1 MRKNTL
7 WFGAALLGGALLL
20 TGPSFGHGGQYRG
33 PGDVVPP
40 QSGSPGGPSGPVTP
54 GGPSGPSTPGGPQT
68 PNSPS
73 GPATPSGPT
82 GSGGPS
88 TGPTTN
94 PGLDISAPLTSWN
107 FWWEF
112 NRERFLNLKR
122 KISGLQTATESD
134 EFYLGIVNKSAK
146 DVIGVPR
153 ETVEA
158 QILPAIRAALKE
170 DWRMRD
176 EVSSALVAL
185 GKFGLDPEQT
195 VKDLTKFL
203 ENSDQEISETAAV
216 ALGIL
221 ADPAGIETLRNLM
234 LDNTAGRRLV
244 GKNEVPLR
252 TQAFAAYG
260 LGLIGYRLQGE
271 AQADQLR
278 MITDTLVDRFKNDS
292 SAVQDI
298 KIACLSALGLLP
310 LNEERV
316 SAIAKEVLLPFLADE
331 RTKNI
336 DLIRAHVPTTLAR
349 WARRL
354 PANSAQA
361 KEWSDVCLRAL
372 DNKKENAWVRQS
384 LVLALGLLGQSSTE
398 SYDKILKALRANEK
412 DGKDEQ
418 ERYYTGVAI
427 GQVGGED
434 AVKHLRK
441 TVKDGANLIRPWAA
455 LGLGV
460 HAYEMREKGGSGLA
474 AEAEIG
480 DELLS
485 LVAKDKDAARKG
497 AYVIALGLMKY
508 QPARDKILSELKET
522 NVEAYKGYTG
532 IALGLMEA
540 PDVMDAIREEVRKS
554 KRRPE
559 QLQPLCIG
567 LGLLGDKDIVPELLD
582 MMKEAKTT
590 SVYAALAQALGF
602 IGDARSIEPLVKLM
616 SSKDLTGEARA
627 FAIVAL
633 GIVGDKEEFPWN
645 TKIAENMNYRASV
658 TTLTGGSVGVL
669 DIL

>member
-1 MRKNTL
+1 MRKHTL
-7 WFGAALLGGALLL
+7 WIGATLLGSALLL
-20 TGPSFGHGGQYRG
+20 TGPSYGHGGQYRG

-54 GGPSGPSTPGGPQT
+54 GGPSGPSTPSGPQT

-82 GSGGPS
+82 GSSGPS

-122 KISGLQTATESD
+122 KISAVQPATESD
-134 EFYLGIVNKSAK
+134 DFYLGIVNKSAK

-158 QILPAIRAALKE
+158 QILPAIRAVLK
-170 DWRMRD
+170 DKSRMRD
-176 EVSSALVAL
+176 EVSSALVAIA
-185 GKFGLDPEQT
+185 KFGLEPEQT
-195 VKDLTKFL
+195 VKDIQSFL
-203 ENSDQEISETAAV
+203 SESDQEISETAAV

-221 ADPAGIETLRNLM
+221 ADPAGIDALRNLM
-234 LDNTAGRRLV
+234 LDNAEGRKLV
-244 GKNEVPLR
+244 GKNQVPLR
-252 TQAFAAYG
+252 TQAFASYG
-260 LGLIGYRLQGE
+260 LGLIGYRLEGE
-271 AQADQLR
+271 AQAELLR
-278 MITDTLVDRFKNDS
+278 GITDTLVERFKTDS

-298 KIACLSALGLLP
+298 RIACLSAMSLLP
-310 LNEERV
+310 LTEERV
-316 SAIAKEVLLPFLADE
+316 SAIAKDVLVPFLTDE

-354 PANSAQA
+354 PANSALS
-361 KEWSDVCLRAL
+361 KEWTEVCLRAL
-372 DNKKENAWVRQS
+372 DNKKENAWIRQS
-384 LVLALGLLGQSSTE
+384 LVLALGLLSHEGHET
-398 SYDKILKALRANEK
+398 YDKVLKALKANEK

-418 ERYYTGVAI
+418 ERFYTGVAI
-427 GQVGGED
+427 GQVGGEE

-441 TVKDGANLIRPWAA
+441 VLKDGANLARPWAA

-460 HAYEMREKGGSGLA
+460 HAYEMREKGGLA
-474 AEAEIG
+474 AAAEIG
-480 DELLS
+480 EELVN

-497 AYVIALGLMKY
+497 AYVIALGLMKH
-508 QPARDKILSELKET
+508 QAGRDKILAELKET

-532 IALGLMEA
+532 ISLGLMEA

-567 LGLLGDKDIVPELLD
+567 LGLLGDKDIVPELVD

-590 SVYAALAQALGF
+590 SVYAALSQALGF
-602 IGDARSIEPLVKLM
+602 IGDARSIDPLVQLVN
-616 SSKDLTGEARA
+616 SKDLTAEARA

-633 GIVGDKEEFPWN
+633 GIVGDKEEYPWN

-658 TTLTGGSVGVL
+658 QTLTGGSVGVL